1 MIWKNSLALEIQTL
15 RNVQTTFHTKWLIA
29 LITAGSPKFST
40 LFQTCGPKV
49 NSRASGDVCRGG
61 PCTKK
66 EQRFV
71 LCKKLQTSSINLH
84 WTKKFGERQHF
95 LNEDNAIP
103 RRSYA
108 FMQGKWTSLCMKL
121 LRKNVFYSRSS
132 NHCRWFSVTVSR
144 QRFKK
149 YKKNPCKQNTG
160 ITRCGK
166 KLNFNMEKIS
176 VINFSKRWQDL
187 NITINYKKLNQKKTW
202 NFWVFISH

>member
-1 MIWKNSLALEIQTL
+1 MCVEVGPVTKKNKDLSYVKNY
-15 RNVQTTFHTKWLIA
+15 RPVA
-29 LITAGSPKFST
+29 LI
-40 LFQTCGPKV
+40 
-49 NSRASGDVCRGG
+49 
-61 PCTKK
+61 CTGQK
-66 EQRFV
+66 
-71 LCKKLQTSSINLH
+71 NLESAL
-84 WTKKFGERQHF
+84 KPIIQHF